1 MHANII
7 NSLILLTIIL
17 ALIGLYCSVYSRG
30 VADGTDS
37 GYKGGYSAG
46 KSSGAAQYATI
57 IRTTRADA
65 EQLRH
70 LREIERREYRTALE
84 AIMLDCDQRICIF
97 ARRANPFT
105 TDDQVVLLA
114 ITNKLQLAASTF
126 DGLHSPDHARLA
138 RTLQQH
144 ALNMAERLRTALNA
158 ATQSELPTSN
168 RSVLVYGPMA
178 CGKTRNAQAIA
189 DALGLTDIRDEWYP
203 GIPLPHR
210 NALALTNSPA
220 PFDLP
225 ATMRLMSFEEAMDLV
240 EGKHLEAVA

>member
-1 MHANII
+1 MHANTI

-46 KSSGAAQYATI
+46 KSSGAAESATI

-138 RTLQQH
+138 RSLQTH
-144 ALNMAERLRTALNA
+144 ALNMAERLR
-158 ATQSELPTSN
+158 
-168 RSVLVYGPMA
+168 
-178 CGKTRNAQAIA
+178 I
-189 DALGLTDIRDEWYP
+189 
-203 GIPLPHR
+203 
-210 NALALTNSPA
+210 ALTYSAETPARFEHPDTELIEWLDKEASYNADEEHGELRFPVTSPHTG
-220 PFDLP
+220 FEHVRDLL
-225 ATMRLMSFEEAMDLV
+225 RLAIRQQQTQEAGQEVM
-240 EGKHLEAVA
+240 A

>member
-1 MHANII
+1 MHANTI

-30 VADGTDS
+30 VAVGTDA
-37 GYKGGYSAG
+37 GYKGGRSAG
-46 KSSGAAQYATI
+46 KSAAAAEFSSL

-114 ITNKLQLAASTF
+114 ITSKLQLAASTF

-138 RTLQQH
+138 RSLQTH
-144 ALNMAERLRTALNA
+144 ALNMAERLRIALTYSAETPARFEHPDTALIEWLNKEASYNA
-158 ATQSELPTSN
+158 DEESAELRFPVTSPHAGFEHV
-168 RSVLVYGPMA
+168 RDVLRLA
-178 CGKTRNAQAIA
+178 IRQQQA
-189 DALGLTDIRDEWYP
+189 
-203 GIPLPHR
+203 
-210 NALALTNSPA
+210 
-220 PFDLP
+220 
-225 ATMRLMSFEEAMDLV
+225 
-240 EGKHLEAVA
+240 LEAGQKVMA